1 MTIYRTII
9 PIAVSGGI
17 VDKRFLLKTLYET
30 GSSALLSGEE
40 LRLYVLFLAA
50 AGTNGRGFLPYG
62 VIEEALGPIHPPG
75 RLTFMCRRLE
85 ELGLIHLHGTSAITA
100 GVGYCLKEPVPVT
113 HDAPME
119 PKSGAGNGDPHD
131 TQ

>member
-1 MTIYRTII
+1 M
-9 PIAVSGGI
+9 
-17 VDKRFLLKTLYET
+17 DKRFLLKALYET
-30 GSSALLSGEE
+30 GTSALLSGGD

-50 AGTNGRGFLPYG
+50 AGTNGRGLLPYS

-85 ELGLIHLHGTSAITA
+85 ELGLIQLHGPPVDTI
-100 GVGYCLKEPVPVT
+100 GVGYRLKEPVPLI
-113 HDAPME
+113 HNAPME
-119 PKSGAGNGDPHD
+119 SDHGAGNGDPHE